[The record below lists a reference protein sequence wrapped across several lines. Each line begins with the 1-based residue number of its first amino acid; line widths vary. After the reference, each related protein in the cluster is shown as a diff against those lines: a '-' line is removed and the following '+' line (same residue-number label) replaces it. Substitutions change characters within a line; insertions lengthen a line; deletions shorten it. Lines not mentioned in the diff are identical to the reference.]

1 MNFKFDIQDFLIGT
15 TALGVEVNLQG
26 ANADF
31 KVTTLEKKEGSID
44 VVGFENYNSQE
55 TFFEKLNVEMPIYL
69 SIGGKGIINKK
80 VAAKETI
87 SDDDL
92 IQLVLPNAKIADFYL
107 QKKSL
112 GNNQW
117 VVSIIRKSVLDEI
130 LQEFKSLKAYVLKI
144 VLGPFSI
151 VNVSGLLANDNAT
164 INVPGHQLQ
173 YKKGELIAHKAS
185 TEATNGLIQIVDD
198 QVDLNHLVSFSN
210 ALYHFSQPDDDGGI
224 SMAENQDEFKQKK
237 IFKVAGFGLLGIFMV
252 SLIVNFLLFE
262 NYKATY
268 QALHTQVERD
278 KGKLVMLASL
288 ETQLEQKKGF
298 LDVSGILEAS
308 KTSYYSDQLAN
319 SVPKS
324 MKLTEMHIHP
334 IIGKIK
340 RAEVIHFNSK
350 SIRVEGESKKST
362 DFNNWVKELEKL
374 DWIKDLKILN
384 YSQTGGGSTGEF
396 ELEILLN

>member
-237 IFKVAGFGLLGIFMV
+237 IFKKMV
-252 SLIVNFLLFE
+252 
-262 NYKATY
+262 
-268 QALHTQVERD
+268 
-278 KGKLVMLASL
+278 
-288 ETQLEQKKGF
+288 
-298 LDVSGILEAS
+298 
-308 KTSYYSDQLAN
+308 
-319 SVPKS
+319 
-324 MKLTEMHIHP
+324 
-334 IIGKIK
+334 
-340 RAEVIHFNSK
+340 
-350 SIRVEGESKKST
+350 
-362 DFNNWVKELEKL
+362 
-374 DWIKDLKILN
+374 
-384 YSQTGGGSTGEF
+384 GG
-396 ELEILLN
+396 